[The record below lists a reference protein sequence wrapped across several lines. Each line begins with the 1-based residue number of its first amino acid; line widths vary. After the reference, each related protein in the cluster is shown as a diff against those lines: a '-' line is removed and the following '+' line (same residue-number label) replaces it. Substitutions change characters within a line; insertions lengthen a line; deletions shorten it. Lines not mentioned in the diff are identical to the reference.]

1 MNNKLT
7 HAIKKALPNV
17 MLLNARSIINKTAE
31 LSIIVDKHNS
41 DIIFATETWL
51 NENVPSE
58 VVNIP
63 GLIVIRKDRSSGR
76 GGGIAIYIK
85 DNVPVKTRYDLC
97 DPCFE
102 CLWITL
108 RPKWLPRSISR
119 IAAACVYLPPNM
131 LSCDLE
137 KF

>member
-1 MNNKLT
+1 MSFEGNT
-7 HAIKKALPNV
+7 RFTFPG
-17 MLLNARSIINKTAE
+17 KTKE
-31 LSIIVDKHNS
+31 SEVIMVLSIIVDKHNS
-41 DIIFATETWL
+41 DIIFVTETWL

-85 DNVPVKTRYDLC
+85 DNIPVKTHYDLC

-102 CLWITL
+102 CLWITF

-119 IAAACVYLPPNM
+119 IAAACLYLPPNM
-131 LSCDLE
+131 LSCISG
-137 KF
+137 